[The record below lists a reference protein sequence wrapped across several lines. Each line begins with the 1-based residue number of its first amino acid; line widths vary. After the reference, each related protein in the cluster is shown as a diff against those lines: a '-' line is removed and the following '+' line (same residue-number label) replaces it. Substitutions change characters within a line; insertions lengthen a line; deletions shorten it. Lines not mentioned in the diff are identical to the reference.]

1 MRQFPRLALDWRHL
15 PIYRM
20 NLFYSQGVNVEYLAC
35 HVGRRKGVVTG
46 LLFRIDR
53 CLRASAPDP
62 LLRRLFL
69 FLYSSKMASRTNLED
84 TDLQAALQEHFG
96 FSEFLQGQEETIRNG
111 LKGRDMVVVMPTGSG
126 KSLCYQLS
134 SLVLPGISIVVSP
147 LIALMKD
154 QVDGLEAR
162 GLPATYINSSLSAM
176 EMRNRIEALRSGSY
190 KLVYVA
196 PERFRDR
203 RFLDALG
210 RNQISLMAVDE
221 AHCISQW
228 GHDFRPEYLRLRE
241 VLVDLPSTR
250 VMAMTA
256 TATPNVRY
264 DIIKQLG
271 LGEDGRGEPL
281 VLVYGFS
288 RPNLKLVVSRVSG
301 HAEKMDHV
309 RKAVERYQT
318 GIIYCATRKQ
328 TEKVYGLL
336 KAAGQTSSLYHGGLQ
351 DTQREEIQD
360 EFMNGDT
367 PVVVATNAF
376 GMGVDRRDLHFVVH
390 WDVPG
395 SIEAYY
401 QEVGRSGRDGEE
413 SLCELLYSYADVRTQ
428 EFFLD
433 GANPSREEVE
443 TLCSSIRQRCLNGPA
458 VCDLSKWVGPAGIS
472 KNEMTVRT
480 GLSILERAGL
490 IRCERVP
497 RGTSLMISMVAGAD
511 LGVLEQQF
519 VYLSEKRN
527 RDKRK
532 LQDMLRYAG
541 TQHCR
546 HAYILN
552 YFGESDVAA
561 ECANC
566 DRCRRL
572 KGQEVREPTEEEW
585 PVLQKVLSCVAR
597 MRTSFGC
604 ARVVQVLT
612 GSKAKPVLERGLDRL
627 STYGLLKDHGEGYVR
642 RILDELVQEGCVRIT
657 TGDYPLVDIT
667 ERGRNVMWRKETVA
681 ITWPSVK
688 LQSKTRSE
696 SREWV
701 VPSYDAELFQELK
714 SWRSAEA
721 QVKRVPAFVVMHDA
735 TLQGV
740 AAFCPQ
746 NLSELERVKGIGP
759 TKVAKYGDALLG
771 IIDDWVKKQ
780 ENAPAPTTRASGPP

>member
-1 MRQFPRLALDWRHL
+1 
-15 PIYRM
+15 
-20 NLFYSQGVNVEYLAC
+20 
-35 HVGRRKGVVTG
+35 
-46 LLFRIDR
+46 
-53 CLRASAPDP
+53 
-62 LLRRLFL
+62 
-69 FLYSSKMASRTNLED
+69 MASRIDLED
-84 TDLQAALQEHFG
+84 NDLQAALQEHFG
-96 FSEFLQGQEETIRNG
+96 FSEFLQGQEETIRNA

-126 KSLCYQLS
+126 KSLCYQLL

-162 GLPATYINSSLSAM
+162 GLPATYINSSLPAL
-176 EMRNRIEALRSGSY
+176 EMRERIEALRSGSY

-203 RFLDALG
+203 RFLDAVG
-210 RNQISLMAVDE
+210 RNQISLMAIDE

-241 VLVDLPSTR
+241 VLADQPSTR

-256 TATPNVRY
+256 TATPYVRY
-264 DIIKQLG
+264 DIIKQIG

-288 RPNLKLVVSRVSG
+288 RPNLKLVVSRVSS

-309 RKAVERYQT
+309 RQAIERYQT
-318 GIIYCATRKQ
+318 GIVYCATRKQ
-328 TEKVYGLL
+328 TEKVHGLL
-336 KAAGQTSSLYHGGLQ
+336 KAAGHNCGLYHGGLL
-351 DTQREEIQD
+351 DSQRKEVQD

-367 PVVVATNAF
+367 PVAVATNAF
-376 GMGVDRRDLHFVVH
+376 GMGVDRRDLRFVVH

-401 QEVGRSGRDGEE
+401 QEIGRSGRDGQE
-413 SLCELLYSYADVRTQ
+413 SLCKLLYSYADVRTQ

-443 TLCSSIRQRCLNGPA
+443 TLWSRVRECCSQGPA
-458 VCDLSKWVGPAGIS
+458 VCDLSKWVGSIS

-480 GLSILERAGL
+480 VLSILERAGL

-497 RGTSLMISMVAGAD
+497 RGSSLLISIVAGAD
-511 LGVLEQQF
+511 FGVLEQQF

-541 TQHCR
+541 TPSCR
-546 HAYILN
+546 QAYILS

-561 ECANC
+561 ECNNC
-566 DRCRRL
+566 DRCRPI
-572 KGQEVREPTEEEW
+572 KGEEVREPFEEEW

-612 GSKAKPVLERGLDRL
+612 GSRAKPVLERGLDHL

-667 ERGRNVMWRKETVA
+667 ELGRRVMWRKETVA

-688 LQSKTRSE
+688 PQSKTRSE
-696 SREWV
+696 NKEWPV
-701 VPSYDAELFQELK
+701 SSYDAELFRELK
-714 SWRSAEA
+714 SWRLAEA
-721 QVKRVPAFVVMHDA
+721 QAKRVPAFVVLHDA
-735 TLQGV
+735 TLKGV
-740 AAFCPQ
+740 ASFCPQ

-780 ENAPAPTTRASGPP
+780 EGTDLEQSAE

>member
-1 MRQFPRLALDWRHL
+1 M
-15 PIYRM
+15 
-20 NLFYSQGVNVEYLAC
+20 S
-35 HVGRRKGVVTG
+35 
-46 LLFRIDR
+46 
-53 CLRASAPDP
+53 
-62 LLRRLFL
+62 RLFCL
-69 FLYSSKMASRTNLED
+69 HSSKMATKIDVED
-84 TDLQAALQEHFG
+84 IDLQAALQEHFG
-96 FSEFLQGQEETIRNG
+96 FSEFLPGQEETIHSG
-111 LKGRDMVVVMPTGSG
+111 LQGRDMVVVMPTGSG

-134 SLVLPGISIVVSP
+134 SLVLPGTTIVVSP

-162 GLPATYINSSLSAM
+162 GLPATYINSSLSAI
-176 EMRNRIEALRSGSY
+176 EMRERIEALRSGSY
-190 KLVYVA
+190 KLVYIA

-203 RFLDALG
+203 RFLDALS
-210 RNQISLMAVDE
+210 RNPISLMAVDE
-221 AHCISQW
+221 AHCVSQW

-241 VLVDLPSTR
+241 VLADLPETR

-256 TATPNVRY
+256 TATPYVRY

-271 LGEDGRGEPL
+271 LGEGERSEPL

-301 HAEKMDHV
+301 HAEKMEHV
-309 RKAVERYQT
+309 RQAVEQYQT
-318 GIIYCATRKQ
+318 GIVYCATRKQ
-328 TEKVYGLL
+328 TEKVHGLL
-336 KAAGQTSSLYHGGLQ
+336 KAADHTCSLYHGGLP
-351 DTQREEIQD
+351 DNQRKEIQN

-376 GMGVDRRDLHFVVH
+376 GMGVDRRDLRFVVH

-401 QEVGRSGRDGEE
+401 QEIGRSGRDGKE

-443 TLCSSIRQRCLNGPA
+443 TLWGSIRQRCLHGPA
-458 VCDLSKWVGPAGIS
+458 VCDVSEWVGPASIS

-480 GLSILERAGL
+480 VVSTLERVGL

-497 RGTSLMISMVAGAD
+497 GGSSLLISMVSGAD
-511 LGVLEQQF
+511 LGALEQQF
-519 VYLSEKRN
+519 VYLAEKRN

-541 TQHCR
+541 TPRCR

-561 ECANC
+561 ECSNC
-566 DRCRRL
+566 DRCRRI
-572 KGQEVREPTEEEW
+572 KGHEVRDPTEEEW
-585 PVLQKVLSCVAR
+585 PVLQKILSCVAR

-604 ARVVQVLT
+604 ARVVQVLS

-627 STYGLLKDHGEGYVR
+627 STYGLLKEHGEGYVR

-667 ERGRNVMWRKETVA
+667 ERGRKVMWRKETVA

-688 LQSKTRSE
+688 PQSKTRSE
-696 SREWV
+696 SKEWSI
-701 VPSYDAELFQELK
+701 PSYDAELFQELK

-721 QVKRVPAFVVMHDA
+721 QAKRVPAFVVMHDA
-735 TLQGV
+735 TLMGV

-746 NLSELERVKGIGP
+746 NLSELERIKGIGP
-759 TKVAKYGDALLG
+759 TKVAKYGDVLLG
-771 IIDDWVKKQ
+771 IIDGWVRKQ
-780 ENAPAPTTRASGPP
+780 ESTDLEQSAE

>member
-1 MRQFPRLALDWRHL
+1 MATEIDLAD
-15 PIYRM
+15 I
-20 NLFYSQGVNVEYLAC
+20 
-35 HVGRRKGVVTG
+35 
-46 LLFRIDR
+46 
-53 CLRASAPDP
+53 
-62 LLRRLFL
+62 
-69 FLYSSKMASRTNLED
+69 
-84 TDLQAALQEHFG
+84 DLQGALHEHFG
-96 FSEFLQGQEETIRNG
+96 FSEFLQGQEETIRSA

-134 SLVLPGISIVVSP
+134 SLVLPGTTIVVSP

-162 GLPATYINSSLSAM
+162 GLPGTFINSSLSAI
-176 EMRNRIEALRSGSY
+176 EMRERVEALRSGSY
-190 KLVYVA
+190 KLVYIA

-210 RNQISLMAVDE
+210 QNQISLMAVDE

-241 VLVDLPSTR
+241 VLADLPGTR

-256 TATPNVRY
+256 TATPYVRY

-271 LGEDGRGEPL
+271 LGEDERSEPL

-309 RKAVERYQT
+309 RQAVEQYQT
-318 GIIYCATRKQ
+318 GIVYCATRKQ
-328 TEKVYGLL
+328 TEKVHGLL
-336 KAAGQTSSLYHGGLQ
+336 KAAGQACSLYHGGLG
-351 DTQREEIQD
+351 DGQRKEVQE
-360 EFMNGDT
+360 EFMNGDI
-367 PVVVATNAF
+367 PVVAATNAF
-376 GMGVDRRDLHFVVH
+376 GMGLDRRDLRFVIH

-401 QEVGRSGRDGEE
+401 QEVGRSGRDGQE

-443 TLCSSIRQRCLNGPA
+443 AIWDRIRERCLHGPA
-458 VCDLSKWVGPAGIS
+458 VCNVSDWVGPASIS
-472 KNEMTVRT
+472 KNEMAVRT
-480 GLSILERAGL
+480 VVSILERVGL
-490 IRCERVP
+490 IRSERVP
-497 RGTSLMISMVAGAD
+497 HGSSQLISMVAGAD

-532 LQDMLRYAG
+532 LQDILRYAG
-541 TQHCR
+541 TSRCR
-546 HAYILN
+546 HAYILD
-552 YFGESDVAA
+552 YFGESDVAE
-561 ECANC
+561 ECDNC
-566 DRCRRL
+566 DRCRRI
-572 KGQEVREPTEEEW
+572 KGQEVRDPTEEEW
-585 PVLQKVLSCVAR
+585 PILQKVLSCVAR

-604 ARVVQVLT
+604 ARVAQVLT

-627 STYGLLKDHGEGYVR
+627 STYGLLREHAEGYVR
-642 RILDELVQEGCVRIT
+642 RILEELVQEGCVRIT
-657 TGDYPLVDIT
+657 TGEYPLVDIT

-688 LQSKTRSE
+688 PKSKTRPE
-696 SREWV
+696 SKELSI
-701 VPSYDAELFQELK
+701 PSYDAELLGELK

-721 QVKRVPAFVVMHDA
+721 RVKRVPAYVVMHDA
-735 TLQGV
+735 TLKGV

-746 NLSELERVKGIGP
+746 NLSELERLKGIGP
-759 TKVAKYGDALLG
+759 SKVAKYGDVLLG
-771 IIDDWVKKQ
+771 IIDDWVRNQ
-780 ENAPAPTTRASGPP
+780 DSTDLEQSAEQDVSGLSNAAGDC

>member
-1 MRQFPRLALDWRHL
+1 MATEIDLAD
-15 PIYRM
+15 I
-20 NLFYSQGVNVEYLAC
+20 
-35 HVGRRKGVVTG
+35 
-46 LLFRIDR
+46 
-53 CLRASAPDP
+53 
-62 LLRRLFL
+62 
-69 FLYSSKMASRTNLED
+69 
-84 TDLQAALQEHFG
+84 DLQDALQEHFG
-96 FSEFLQGQEETIRNG
+96 FSEFLQGQEETIRSA

-134 SLVLPGISIVVSP
+134 SLVLPGTTIVVSP

-154 QVDGLEAR
+154 QVDGLEAQ
-162 GLPATYINSSLSAM
+162 GLPGTYINSSLSAI
-176 EMRNRIEALRSGSY
+176 EMRERVEALRSGRY
-190 KLVYVA
+190 KLVYIA

-210 RNQISLMAVDE
+210 QNQISLMAVDE

-241 VLVDLPSTR
+241 VLADLPGTR

-256 TATPNVRY
+256 TATPHVRY

-271 LGEDGRGEPL
+271 LGEDERSEPL

-309 RKAVERYQT
+309 RQAVEQYQT
-318 GIIYCATRKQ
+318 GIVYCATRKQ
-328 TEKVYGLL
+328 TEKVHGLL
-336 KAAGQTSSLYHGGLQ
+336 KAAGQACGLYHGGLA
-351 DTQREEIQD
+351 DSQRKEVQD
-360 EFMNGDT
+360 EFMNGDI
-367 PVVVATNAF
+367 PVVAATNAF
-376 GMGVDRRDLHFVVH
+376 GMGLDRRDLRFVIH

-401 QEVGRSGRDGEE
+401 QEVGRSGRDGQE

-433 GANPSREEVE
+433 GANPSREEVKAIWDR
-443 TLCSSIRQRCLNGPA
+443 IRERCLHGPA
-458 VCDLSKWVGPAGIS
+458 VCNVSDWVGPASIS

-480 GLSILERAGL
+480 VVSILERVGL
-490 IRCERVP
+490 IRSERVP
-497 RGTSLMISMVAGAD
+497 HGSSQLISMVVGAD

-541 TQHCR
+541 TSRCR
-546 HAYILN
+546 HAYILD
-552 YFGESDVAA
+552 YFGESDVAE
-561 ECANC
+561 ECNNC
-566 DRCRRL
+566 DRCRRI
-572 KGQEVREPTEEEW
+572 KGQEVRDPTEEEW
-585 PVLQKVLSCVAR
+585 PILQKVLSCVAR

-604 ARVVQVLT
+604 ARVAQVLT

-627 STYGLLKDHGEGYVR
+627 STYGLLKEHGEGYVR
-642 RILDELVQEGCVRIT
+642 RILEELVQEGCVRIT
-657 TGDYPLVDIT
+657 TGEYPLVDIT

-688 LQSKTRSE
+688 PRSKTRAE
-696 SREWV
+696 SKELSI
-701 VPSYDAELFQELK
+701 PSYDAELLGELK

-721 QVKRVPAFVVMHDA
+721 RVKRVPAYVVMHDA
-735 TLQGV
+735 TLKGI

-759 TKVAKYGDALLG
+759 SKVAKYGDVLLG
-771 IIDDWVKKQ
+771 IIDDWVRNQ
-780 ENAPAPTTRASGPP
+780 ESTDLEQSAEQDVSGLSDAAGDC